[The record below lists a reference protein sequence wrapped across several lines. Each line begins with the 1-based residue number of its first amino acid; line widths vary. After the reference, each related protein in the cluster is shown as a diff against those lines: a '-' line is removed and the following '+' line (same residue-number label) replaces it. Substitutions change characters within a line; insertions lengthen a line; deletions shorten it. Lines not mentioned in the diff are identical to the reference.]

1 MHGTARVGGAQGPLT
16 VGAVLA
22 FFFPVVGAGGVKL
35 VRILGMELQ
44 ARHDGGLIGDRVV
57 ARLEAARHDVLGAD
71 HVVAPG
77 VAEGGDLAAPD
88 AGRAE
93 TAAEHA
99 GTAEN
104 EGAVVVRHQHD
115 LRGAVE
121 EAVARHERAVVAVE
135 LAFENEADLE
145 ALAEIFGSAQ
155 THTVRRRLRGL
166 HLELGHV
173 VHAGAVGVD
182 VLIVEAR
189 VDEAVYLDVGGLGAE
204 SETCKSRGKC
214 DGKLGLHEGISFL
227 L

>member
-1 MHGTARVGGAQGPLT
+1 M
-16 VGAVLA
+16 
-22 FFFPVVGAGGVKL
+22 
-35 VRILGMELQ
+35 IC
-44 ARHDGGLIGDRVV
+44 
-57 ARLEAARHDVLGAD
+57 AARWK
-71 HVVAPG
+71 
-77 VAEGGDLAAPD
+77 
-88 AGRAE
+88 
-93 TAAEHA
+93 
-99 GTAEN
+99 
-104 EGAVVVRHQHD
+104 
-115 LRGAVE
+115 
-121 EAVARHERAVVAVE
+121 
-135 LAFENEADLE
+135 NEADLE

-189 VDEAVYLDVGGLGAE
+189 VDEAVDLDVGGLGAE